1 MKGRAPPPCNNGN
14 LLNLDFDDGGDDVVT
29 GNQYSSISL
38 QNQTDGIWTDS
49 SAAPEPSTSELAS
62 LGGVILLIVL
72 RLKQKQRGPA

>member
-1 MKGRAPPPCNNGN
+1 